1 MDLQNLEQLEDRI
14 TELTERFLRLRDEHQ
29 ESLDKLSRRDDEME
43 VLNEKLKE
51 SQQTK
56 LQIHSRIENI
66 LKKLEFLKNQTEQ

>member
-29 ESLDKLSRRDDEME
+29 KSLDELSRRSNEME

-56 LQIHSRIENI
+56 IQIHSRVENI